1 MTRINREIYT
11 DRTNLYVT
19 IPSWDTKNL
28 QPNGND
34 FRIIFSALLQ
44 LIKDYNEIDP
54 VCNLRQL
61 GSKVKIQD
69 DILAFLNTEYEHL
82 LSLYK
87 SVFVVNLYENDR
99 LVHND
104 NLRIDSDL
112 NVYIINKPINVKNI
126 YRITYSICINPNSIT
141 QDAYDRV
148 ATSETLV
155 EKLNNIVVINNVYN
169 YDLYKSGK
177 GDFSTK
183 KRDIADVMKTV
194 QTVSIQA
201 AGLLDYIGK

>member
-1 MTRINREIYT
+1 M
-11 DRTNLYVT
+11 
-19 IPSWDTKNL
+19 
-28 QPNGND
+28 
-34 FRIIFSALLQ
+34 Q
-44 LIKDYNEIDP
+44 LSKDYNEVDS
-54 VCNLRQL
+54 VCNLKQL

-69 DILAFLNTEYEHL
+69 DILAFLNTEYEYL

-148 ATSETLV
+148 AASETLV

-183 KRDIADVMKTV
+183 RRDIPDVMKTV